1 MTNILSTHFCLH
13 NILSYQH
20 ILSTHVYH
28 NIDHSIINYET
39 IIDKTHVAQ
48 LFQINA
54 TQSEGYAFAS
64 SLASGYVIITS
75 MMTRAYARTH

>member
-54 TQSEGYAFAS
+54 TQSEGYAFVQIKSKGYAIAS
-64 SLASGYVIITS
+64 
-75 MMTRAYARTH
+75 